1 VNKRKVIPV
10 AIALVA
16 VIAVSGVAYAYWTAG
31 GSGSGTGNVANPAS
45 DLTVTGAPLANDMYP
60 GAAAETTSV
69 TIKNN
74 ATASVH
80 VTTVSISSVTTSD
93 ETHCKGADNF
103 TRGLPVTIASASQ
116 NIAGSA
122 SVTAPGPTIQFFN
135 DSVNNQDACKGVVV
149 TVHYSVS

>member
-1 VNKRKVIPV
+1 MKKRKLIAV
-10 AIALVA
+10 AVAMVA
-16 VIAVSGVAYAYWTAG
+16 VIAVSGVAYAFWTSSG
-31 GSGSGTGNVANPAS
+31 NGTGSGSVANPTS
-45 DLTVTGAPLANDMYP
+45 DLTVTGAPLSTAMYP

-93 ETHCKGADNF
+93 ETNCKGADNF
-103 TRGLPVTIASASQ
+103 TPGLPVTIAPASQ

-122 SVTAPGPTIQFFN
+122 SVIVPGPTIQFFN
-135 DSVNNQDACKGVVV
+135 DPVNNQDACKGVTV